1 MKTTEKIKEIVELL
15 KACGIGSAEKEAE
28 LIVRNGLGIDAVEL
42 YRDNPQLAGEEL
54 RLVSE
59 ILDRR
64 SRREPLQYILGSE
77 EFLGL
82 KILVGEGVLIPR
94 PETEL
99 MAEQAIKTAISSQ
112 FSDDSKDLR
121 ILDLCTGSGCLA
133 LAFAKEFRDS
143 SVDGVDIS
151 GAAIEY
157 ARKNAGIN
165 GISNVRFIEGDLFS
179 PLDDTLRYDMII
191 SNPPYIRS
199 DDIPGLQPE
208 VSRWEPRGALD
219 GGAEGLDIYNRIIPD
234 ARGFLN
240 DGGRL
245 IFELGTG
252 CADGVIDMMKENGYA
267 DVEVTKDLAGI
278 ERIAQAVWRR

>member
-1 MKTTEKIKEIVELL
+1 MKTSKKIKEITELL

-28 LIVRNGLGIDAVEL
+28 LIVRNGLGLDAVEL
-42 YRDNPQLAGEEL
+42 YRDDPILAGEEL
-54 RLVSE
+54 RIVSE

-64 SRREPLQYILGSE
+64 ARREPLQYIFGSE

-99 MAEQAIKTAISSQ
+99 MAEEAIKSVHGSQ
-112 FSDDSKDLR
+112 LR

-133 LAFAKEFRDS
+133 LALAKKFESS
-143 SVDGVDIS
+143 SVYGVDIS
-151 GAAIEY
+151 GEAIEY

-165 GISNVRFIEGDLFS
+165 GIPNVRFFEGDLFS
-179 PLDDTLRYDMII
+179 PLDDSLRYDLII
-191 SNPPYIRS
+191 SNPPYVRS
-199 DDIPGLQPE
+199 DDIAGLQPE
-208 VSRWEPRGALD
+208 VSKWEPRNALD
-219 GGAEGLDIYNRIIPD
+219 GGPEGLDFYQKIIPG

-240 DGGRL
+240 DNGRL
-245 IFELGTG
+245 IFELGLG
-252 CADGVIDMMKENGYA
+252 CADGVVDLLKDQGFA
-267 DVEVTKDLAGI
+267 DIEIIKDFAGI